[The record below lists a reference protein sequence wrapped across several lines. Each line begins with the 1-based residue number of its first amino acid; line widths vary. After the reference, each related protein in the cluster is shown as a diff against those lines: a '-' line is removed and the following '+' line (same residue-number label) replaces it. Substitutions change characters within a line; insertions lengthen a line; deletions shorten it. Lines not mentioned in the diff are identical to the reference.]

1 MATSSKP
8 PAKGGPVHIYYAE
21 ANVLSADLK
30 QPLKE
35 KIPPRVQ
42 VKLPSNGR
50 YQFKK
55 ANSFRFEGIISYRS
69 AYSQVAGHPSSKSDG
84 FATLATA
91 VVEGLNV
98 LDVVTADRVVAQIST
113 VHPVYGTGQV
123 PSVTFLGTRFEN
135 LRIGG
140 HKIKVTRK
148 LDILGA
154 KPAGDKSYFED
165 PGVQSRVSLQYDK
178 VATAEGHPE
187 LAAAA
192 YPKGRAGVIG
202 SDELQC
208 SLVDSVEGEPE
219 EAKPGEPAPKVSY
232 GGTSFGHVIDVP
244 HFGKIFLAELKVERK
259 PGDPGKRLY
268 DTYEFRLTMIRLEMG
283 CIAQGTAAVAA
294 LDTNGGGQ
302 PPPAPIQGPR

>member
-30 QPLKE
+30 LPLKE

-42 VKLPSNGR
+42 VKLPSSGR

-113 VHPVYGTGQV
+113 VHPVFGKGQV

-140 HKIKVTRK
+140 HKIEVKRN

-178 VATAEGHPE
+178 VATEEGHPE

-192 YPKGRAGVIG
+192 YPKGRAGVVG
-202 SDELQC
+202 SGELQC
-208 SLVDSVEGEPE
+208 SLVDSVAAEP
-219 EAKPGEPAPKVSY
+219 GVSY

-244 HFGKIFLAELKVERK
+244 HFGKIFLAELRVERK
-259 PGDPGKRLY
+259 PGDPGKRVY
-268 DTYEFRLTMIRLEMG
+268 DTYEFHLTMIRLEMG
-283 CIAQGTAAVAA
+283 CIAQGSAAVAA

-302 PPPAPIQGPR
+302 PPPAPIHGPR

>member
-8 PAKGGPVHIYYAE
+8 PAKGGPVHIYCAE
-21 ANVLSADLK
+21 AKLLRADLK
-30 QPLKE
+30 QPLEE

-50 YQFKK
+50 LRVKK
-55 ANSFRFEGIISYRS
+55 GNFFRFEGIISYHS

-84 FATLATA
+84 SATLATA

-113 VHPVYGTGQV
+113 VHPVFGKGQV

-140 HKIKVTRK
+140 HKIEVKRN
-148 LDILGA
+148 LDILGP

-165 PGVQSRVSLQYDK
+165 PGVQSRASLQYDK
-178 VATAEGHPE
+178 AATAEGHPE
-187 LAAAA
+187 LAVAA
-192 YPKGRAGVIG
+192 YPKGRAGVVG
-202 SDELQC
+202 SGQLQC

-268 DTYEFRLTMIRLEMG
+268 D
-283 CIAQGTAAVAA
+283 
-294 LDTNGGGQ
+294 
-302 PPPAPIQGPR
+302 

>member
-1 MATSSKP
+1 MAARPNKP
-8 PAKGGPVHIYYAE
+8 PGPVHEYNGE
-21 ANVLSADLK
+21 ASILSAHLV
-30 QPLKE
+30 QPLEDDIK
-35 KIPPRVQ
+35 PQAHVT
-42 VKLPSNGR
+42 LPKNGR

-55 ANSFRFEGIISYRS
+55 AHPFRFKGIISYHS
-69 AYSQVAGHPSSKSDG
+69 GYAQVAGHPSSKGDG

-91 VVEGLNV
+91 AVEGLNV

-113 VHPVYGTGQV
+113 VHPPFGSGQV

-192 YPKGRAGVIG
+192 YPEGRAGVIG
-202 SDELQC
+202 SDQLQC

-219 EAKPGEPAPKVSY
+219 EAKPGEAATKISY

-244 HFGKIFLAELKVERK
+244 HFGKIFLAELKVTRE
-259 PGDPGKRLY
+259 PSEDPKLEADKYR
-268 DTYEFRLTMIRLEMG
+268 FHLTMIRLDMG
-283 CIAQGTAAVAA
+283 CLAQGTAAAA
-294 LDTNGGGQ
+294 AADTNGKGKGG
-302 PPPAPIQGPR
+302 GG

>member
-55 ANSFRFEGIISYRS
+55 GSSFRFEGIISYHS

-84 FATLATA
+84 SATLATA

-113 VHPVYGTGQV
+113 VHPVFGTGQV

-192 YPKGRAGVIG
+192 
-202 SDELQC
+202 
-208 SLVDSVEGEPE
+208 
-219 EAKPGEPAPKVSY
+219 
-232 GGTSFGHVIDVP
+232 
-244 HFGKIFLAELKVERK
+244 
-259 PGDPGKRLY
+259 
-268 DTYEFRLTMIRLEMG
+268 
-283 CIAQGTAAVAA
+283 
-294 LDTNGGGQ
+294 
-302 PPPAPIQGPR
+302 

>member
-1 MATSSKP
+1 MAARPNKP
-8 PAKGGPVHIYYAE
+8 PGPVHEYNGE
-21 ANVLSADLK
+21 ASILSAHLV
-30 QPLKE
+30 QPLEDDIK
-35 KIPPRVQ
+35 PQAHVT
-42 VKLPSNGR
+42 LPKNGR

-55 ANSFRFEGIISYRS
+55 AHPFRFKGIISYHS
-69 AYSQVAGHPSSKSDG
+69 GYAQVAGHPSSKGDG

-91 VVEGLNV
+91 AVEGLNV

-113 VHPVYGTGQV
+113 VHPPFGSGQV

-192 YPKGRAGVIG
+192 YPEGRAGVIG
-202 SDELQC
+202 SDQLQC

-219 EAKPGEPAPKVSY
+219 EAKPGEAATKVSY

-244 HFGKIFLAELKVERK
+244 HFGKIFLAELKVTRE
-259 PGDPGKRLY
+259 PSEDPKLEADKYR
-268 DTYEFRLTMIRLEMG
+268 FHLTMIRLDMG
-283 CIAQGTAAVAA
+283 CLAQGTAAAA
-294 LDTNGGGQ
+294 AADTNGKGKGG
-302 PPPAPIQGPR
+302 GG

>member
-30 QPLKE
+30 LPLKE

-42 VKLPSNGR
+42 VKLPPSGR

-113 VHPVYGTGQV
+113 VHPVFGNGQV

-140 HKIKVTRK
+140 HKIEVKRN

-192 YPKGRAGVIG
+192 YPKGRAGVVG
-202 SDELQC
+202 SGELQC
-208 SLVDSVEGEPE
+208 SLVDSVAAEP
-219 EAKPGEPAPKVSY
+219 GVSY

-244 HFGKIFLAELKVERK
+244 HFGKIFLAELRVERK
-259 PGDPGKRLY
+259 PGDPGKRVY
-268 DTYEFRLTMIRLEMG
+268 DTYEFHLTMIRLEMG
-283 CIAQGTAAVAA
+283 CIAQGSAAVAA

-302 PPPAPIQGPR
+302 PPPAPIHGPR

>member
-1 MATSSKP
+1 MATPGKP
-8 PAKGGPVHIYYAE
+8 PAKSGPVHNYYAE

-55 ANSFRFEGIISYRS
+55 ASTFRFEGIISYRS
-69 AYSQVAGHPSSKSDG
+69 AYSQVAGHPSSKSNG

-113 VHPVYGTGQV
+113 VHPVFGTGQV

-135 LRIGG
+135 LRISG
-140 HKIKVTRK
+140 HEVTVTRN
-148 LDILGA
+148 LDILGP
-154 KPAGDKSYFED
+154 KPAGDKSYFD
-165 PGVQSRVSLQYDK
+165 DSGVQARISQQNDRI
-178 VATAEGHPE
+178 ATATGLP
-187 LAAAA
+187 AWIAAA
-192 YPKGRAGVIG
+192 YPKGRPALNAQG
-202 SDELQC
+202 ELEC
-208 SLVDSVEGEPE
+208 SLVDSV
-219 EAKPGEPAPKVSY
+219 AAAPGVSI

-259 PGDPGKRLY
+259 PGNPGKGVY
-268 DTYEFRLTMIRLEMG
+268 DTYEFHLTMIRLDMG
-283 CIAQGTAAVAA
+283 CLAAGTAAAAA
-294 LDTNGGGQ
+294 LDTNGGGL
-302 PPPAPIQGPR
+302 PPPTPGKG

>member
-1 MATSSKP
+1 MAARSNKP
-8 PAKGGPVHIYYAE
+8 PGPVHEYNGE
-21 ANVLSADLK
+21 ASILSAHLV
-30 QPLKE
+30 QPLE
-35 KIPPRVQ
+35 DDIRPQAHVT
-42 VKLPSNGR
+42 LPKNGR

-55 ANSFRFEGIISYRS
+55 AHPFRFKGIISYHS
-69 AYSQVAGHPSSKSDG
+69 GYAQVAGHPSSKGDG

-91 VVEGLNV
+91 AVEGLNV

-113 VHPVYGTGQV
+113 VHPPFGSGQV

-178 VATAEGHPE
+178 VATAEDHPE

>member
-1 MATSSKP
+1 MATSGKP
-8 PAKGGPVHIYYAE
+8 PAKSGPVHNYYAE

-30 QPLKE
+30 LPLKE

-55 ANSFRFEGIISYRS
+55 ASSFRFEGIISYQS

-113 VHPVYGTGQV
+113 VHPVFGTGQV

-140 HKIKVTRK
+140 HKVEVERT
-148 LDILGA
+148 LDILGP

-165 PGVQSRVSLQYDK
+165 PGVQSRISLQYDK
-178 VATAEGHPE
+178 IATAEGHPE

-192 YPKGRAGVIG
+192 YRKGRAGVIG
-202 SDELQC
+202 SGELQC
-208 SLVDSVEGEPE
+208 SLVSGVTG
-219 EAKPGEPAPKVSY
+219 AP
-232 GGTSFGHVIDVP
+232 GTSFGHVIDVP
-244 HFGKIFLAELKVERK
+244 HFGKIFLAELRVERK
-259 PGDPGKRLY
+259 PGNPGKGIY
-268 DTYEFRLTMIRLEMG
+268 DTYEFHLTMIRLEMG
-283 CIAQGTAAVAA
+283 CLAQGTTAVAA
-294 LDTNGGGQ
+294 LDTNGKGQ
-302 PPPAPIQGPR
+302 PPPTPGP

>member
-1 MATSSKP
+1 MAAQPNKP
-8 PAKGGPVHIYYAE
+8 PGPVHEYNGE
-21 ANVLSADLK
+21 ASILSAHLV
-30 QPLKE
+30 QPLEDDIK
-35 KIPPRVQ
+35 PQAHVT
-42 VKLPSNGR
+42 LPKNGR

-55 ANSFRFEGIISYRS
+55 AHPFRFKGIISYHS
-69 AYSQVAGHPSSKSDG
+69 GYAQVAGHPSSKGDG

-91 VVEGLNV
+91 AVEGLNV

-113 VHPVYGTGQV
+113 VHPPFGSGQV

-219 EAKPGEPAPKVSY
+219 EAKSGEAKPGEAAPKVSY

-244 HFGKIFLAELKVERK
+244 HFGKIFLAELKVTREPSKDLKLEADKYR
-259 PGDPGKRLY
+259 
-268 DTYEFRLTMIRLEMG
+268 FHLTMIRLDMG
-283 CIAQGTAAVAA
+283 CLAQGSATVAPV
-294 LDTNGGGQ
+294 DTNGQGGR
-302 PPPAPIQGPR
+302 G

>member
-1 MATSSKP
+1 MAARSNKP
-8 PAKGGPVHIYYAE
+8 PGPVHEYNGE
-21 ANVLSADLK
+21 ASILSAHLV
-30 QPLKE
+30 QPLEDDIK
-35 KIPPRVQ
+35 PQARVT
-42 VKLPSNGR
+42 LPKNGR

-55 ANSFRFEGIISYRS
+55 AHPFRFKGIISYHS
-69 AYSQVAGHPSSKSDG
+69 GYAQVAGHPSSKSDG

-91 VVEGLNV
+91 AVEGLNV

-113 VHPVYGTGQV
+113 VHPPFGSGQV

-140 HKIKVTRK
+140 HKITVRRN
-148 LDILGA
+148 LDILGP
-154 KPAGDKSYFED
+154 KPAGDKSYFDD
-165 PGVQSRVSLQYDK
+165 PGVQSRISLQYDK
-178 VATAEGHPE
+178 IATAQGHPE

-192 YPKGRAGVIG
+192 YPKGRSGAMG

-208 SLVDSVEGEPE
+208 SLVDSVEA
-219 EAKPGEPAPKVSY
+219 EAGVSY

-244 HFGKIFLAELKVERK
+244 HFGKIFLAELRVERK
-259 PGDPGKRLY
+259 PGNPGKRIY

-294 LDTNGGGQ
+294 LDTNGKGQ
-302 PPPAPIQGPR
+302 PPPTPGP

>member
-30 QPLKE
+30 QPLEE

-42 VKLPSNGR
+42 VTLPASGR
-50 YQFKK
+50 YRFKK
-55 ANSFRFEGIISYRS
+55 GNSFRFEGIISYHS

-113 VHPVYGTGQV
+113 VHPPFGSGQV

-165 PGVQSRVSLQYDK
+165 PGVQARVSLQYDK

-202 SDELQC
+202 SNELQC

-219 EAKPGEPAPKVSY
+219 EAKPGEEAPKVSY

-244 HFGKIFLAELKVERK
+244 HFGKIFLAELNVTREPSKDLKLEADKYR
-259 PGDPGKRLY
+259 
-268 DTYEFRLTMIRLEMG
+268 FRLTMIRLDMG
-283 CIAQGTAAVAA
+283 CLAQGCATAAAA
-294 LDTNGGGQ
+294 DTNGKGKGG
-302 PPPAPIQGPR
+302 GG

>member
-30 QPLKE
+30 LPLKE

-55 ANSFRFEGIISYRS
+55 ARSFHFEGIISYQS

-84 FATLATA
+84 SATLATA

-113 VHPVYGTGQV
+113 VHPVFGKGQV

-140 HKIKVTRK
+140 HKIEVKRN
-148 LDILGA
+148 LDILGP
-154 KPAGDKSYFED
+154 KPVGDKSYFED

-202 SDELQC
+202 GGELQC
-208 SLVDSVEGEPE
+208 SLVDSVAAEP
-219 EAKPGEPAPKVSY
+219 GVSY

-244 HFGKIFLAELKVERK
+244 HFGKVFLAELRVERK
-259 PGDPGKRLY
+259 PGDPGKRVY
-268 DTYEFRLTMIRLEMG
+268 DTYEFHLTMIRLEMG

-294 LDTNGGGQ
+294 LDTNGKGGQ
-302 PPPAPIQGPR
+302 GGGGIVGP

>member
-1 MATSSKP
+1 
-8 PAKGGPVHIYYAE
+8 V
-21 ANVLSADLK
+21 
-30 QPLKE
+30 QPLEDDIK
-35 KIPPRVQ
+35 PQAHVT
-42 VKLPSNGR
+42 LPKNGR

-55 ANSFRFEGIISYRS
+55 AHPFRFKGIISYHS
-69 AYSQVAGHPSSKSDG
+69 GYAQVAGHPSSKGDG

-91 VVEGLNV
+91 AVEGLNV

-113 VHPVYGTGQV
+113 VHPPFGSGQV

-192 YPKGRAGVIG
+192 YPEGRAGVIG
-202 SDELQC
+202 SDQLQC

-219 EAKPGEPAPKVSY
+219 EAKPGEAATKISY

-244 HFGKIFLAELKVERK
+244 HFGKIFLAELKVTRE
-259 PGDPGKRLY
+259 PSEDPKLEADKYR
-268 DTYEFRLTMIRLEMG
+268 FHLTMIRLDMG
-283 CIAQGTAAVAA
+283 CLAQGTAAAA
-294 LDTNGGGQ
+294 AADTNGKGKGG
-302 PPPAPIQGPR
+302 GG

>member
-1 MATSSKP
+1 MATPGKT
-8 PAKGGPVHIYYAE
+8 PAKSGPVHNYYAE

-55 ANSFRFEGIISYRS
+55 ASSFHFEGIISYQS

-113 VHPVYGTGQV
+113 VHPVFGTGQV

-135 LRIGG
+135 LRISG
-140 HKIKVTRK
+140 HKVEVERT
-148 LDILGA
+148 LDILGP
-154 KPAGDKSYFED
+154 KPAGDKSYFDD
-165 PGVQSRVSLQYDK
+165 PGVQSRISLQYDK
-178 VATAEGHPE
+178 IATAEGHPE

-192 YPKGRAGVIG
+192 YPKGRAGVMG
-202 SDELQC
+202 SGELQC
-208 SLVDSVEGEPE
+208 SLVRGVTG
-219 EAKPGEPAPKVSY
+219 AP
-232 GGTSFGHVIDVP
+232 GTSFGHVIDVP
-244 HFGKIFLAELKVERK
+244 HFGKIFLAELRVERK
-259 PGDPGKRLY
+259 PGNPVKRIY
-268 DTYEFRLTMIRLEMG
+268 DTYEFHLTMIRLDMG
-283 CIAQGTAAVAA
+283 CLAQGTAAVAA
-294 LDTNGGGQ
+294 LDTNGGGKGT
-302 PPPAPIQGPR
+302 PPPTP

>member
-1 MATSSKP
+1 MKNMPTPAKP
-8 PAKGGPVHIYYAE
+8 PAKGGPVHNYYAE

-55 ANSFRFEGIISYRS
+55 ANSFRFEGIISYQS
-69 AYSQVAGHPSSKSDG
+69 AYAQVAGHPSSKSDG

-140 HKIKVTRK
+140 HKVEVERT
-148 LDILGA
+148 LDILGP
-154 KPAGDKSYFED
+154 KPAGDKSYFDD
-165 PGVQSRVSLQYDK
+165 PGVQSRISLQYDK
-178 VATAEGHPE
+178 IATAEGHPE

-192 YPKGRAGVIG
+192 YPKGRSGVIG
-202 SDELQC
+202 SGELQC
-208 SLVDSVEGEPE
+208 SLVSGVTG
-219 EAKPGEPAPKVSY
+219 AP
-232 GGTSFGHVIDVP
+232 GTSFGHVIDVP
-244 HFGKIFLAELKVERK
+244 HFGKIFLAELRVERK
-259 PGDPGKRLY
+259 PGNPGKGAY
-268 DTYEFRLTMIRLEMG
+268 ETYEFQLTMIRLEMG
-283 CIAQGTAAVAA
+283 CLAQGTAAVAA
-294 LDTNGGGQ
+294 LDTNGSGGK
-302 PPPAPIQGPR
+302 GGG

>member
-1 MATSSKP
+1 MATSGKP
-8 PAKGGPVHIYYAE
+8 PAKSGPVHNYYAE

-30 QPLKE
+30 LPLKE

-55 ANSFRFEGIISYRS
+55 ASSFRFEGIISYQS

-113 VHPVYGTGQV
+113 VHPVFGTGQV

-140 HKIKVTRK
+140 HKVEVERT
-148 LDILGA
+148 LDILGP

-165 PGVQSRVSLQYDK
+165 PGVQSRISLQYDK
-178 VATAEGHPE
+178 IATAEGHPE

-202 SDELQC
+202 SGELQC
-208 SLVDSVEGEPE
+208 SLVSGVTG
-219 EAKPGEPAPKVSY
+219 AP
-232 GGTSFGHVIDVP
+232 GTSFGHVIDVP
-244 HFGKIFLAELKVERK
+244 HFGKIFLAELRVERK
-259 PGDPGKRLY
+259 PGNPGKGIY
-268 DTYEFRLTMIRLEMG
+268 DTYEFHLTMIRLEMG
-283 CIAQGTAAVAA
+283 CLAQGTTAVAA
-294 LDTNGGGQ
+294 LDTNGKGQ
-302 PPPAPIQGPR
+302 PPPTPGP

>member
-1 MATSSKP
+1 MAKP
-8 PAKGGPVHIYYAE
+8 PAKSGPVHNYYAE

-35 KIPPRVQ
+35 KIAPRVQ

-55 ANSFRFEGIISYRS
+55 ANSFRFQGIISYQS

-113 VHPVYGTGQV
+113 VHPVFGTGQV

-140 HKIKVTRK
+140 HKVAVERA
-148 LDILGA
+148 LDIIGP

-165 PGVQSRVSLQYDK
+165 PGVQSRISLQYDK
-178 VATAEGHPE
+178 IATAEGHPE

-192 YPKGRAGVIG
+192 YPKGRAGAMG
-202 SDELQC
+202 SGELQC
-208 SLVDSVEGEPE
+208 SLVSGVTG
-219 EAKPGEPAPKVSY
+219 AP
-232 GGTSFGHVIDVP
+232 GTSFGHVIDVP
-244 HFGKIFLAELKVERK
+244 HFGEIFLAEL
-259 PGDPGKRLY
+259 RLTRELAKNPKSECDKY
-268 DTYEFRLTMIRLEMG
+268 RFRLTMIRLEMG
-283 CIAQGTAAVAA
+283 CLAQGTVSAVA
-294 LDTNGGGQ
+294 LDTNGGG
-302 PPPAPIQGPR
+302 GKGGGG

>member
-1 MATSSKP
+1 MAARSNKP
-8 PAKGGPVHIYYAE
+8 PGPVHEYNGE
-21 ANVLSADLK
+21 ASILSAHLV
-30 QPLKE
+30 QPLEDDIK
-35 KIPPRVQ
+35 PQAHVT
-42 VKLPSNGR
+42 LPKNGR

-55 ANSFRFEGIISYRS
+55 AHPFRFKGIISYHS
-69 AYSQVAGHPSSKSDG
+69 GYAQVAGHPSSKGDG

-91 VVEGLNV
+91 AVEGLNV

-113 VHPVYGTGQV
+113 VHPPFGSGQV

-192 YPKGRAGVIG
+192 YPEGRAGVIG
-202 SDELQC
+202 SDQLQC

-219 EAKPGEPAPKVSY
+219 EAKPGEAATKISY

-244 HFGKIFLAELKVERK
+244 HFGKIFLAELKVTRE
-259 PGDPGKRLY
+259 PSEDPKLEADKYR
-268 DTYEFRLTMIRLEMG
+268 FHLTMIRLDMG
-283 CIAQGTAAVAA
+283 CLAQGTAAAA
-294 LDTNGGGQ
+294 AADTNGKGKGG
-302 PPPAPIQGPR
+302 GG

>member
-1 MATSSKP
+1 MAARPNKP
-8 PAKGGPVHIYYAE
+8 PGAVHEYNGE
-21 ANVLSADLK
+21 ASILSAHLV
-30 QPLKE
+30 QPLEDDIK
-35 KIPPRVQ
+35 PQAQ
-42 VKLPSNGR
+42 VTLPKNGR

-55 ANSFRFEGIISYRS
+55 AHPFRFKGIISYHS
-69 AYSQVAGHPSSKSDG
+69 GYAQVAGHPSSKGDG

-91 VVEGLNV
+91 AVEGLNV

-113 VHPVYGTGQV
+113 VHPPFDSGQQV

-178 VATAEGHPE
+178 IATAEGHPE

-219 EAKPGEPAPKVSY
+219 EAKTGEAAAKVSY

-244 HFGKIFLAELKVERK
+244 HFGKIFLAELKVTREPSKNPKLEADKYR
-259 PGDPGKRLY
+259 
-268 DTYEFRLTMIRLEMG
+268 FHLTMIRLDMG
-283 CIAQGTAAVAA
+283 CLAQGNAAAVAA
-294 LDTNGGGQ
+294 DTNGKGKGG
-302 PPPAPIQGPR
+302 GG